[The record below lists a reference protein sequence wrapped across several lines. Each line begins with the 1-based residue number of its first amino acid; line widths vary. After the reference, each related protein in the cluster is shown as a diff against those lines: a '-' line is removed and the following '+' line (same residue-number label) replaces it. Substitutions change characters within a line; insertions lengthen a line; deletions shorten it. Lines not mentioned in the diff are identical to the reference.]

1 MIPRCMCD
9 PNLQTSRATGQSR
22 PGDRS
27 GHQQRAPLIGALD
40 AEPAAAAL
48 DVYLKSPERGLRSYL
63 AVDRLLPL
71 LVGFVEFDDDPGTGA
86 GLAMMEMMHRVK
98 RDFGVRIR
106 TVITGY
112 AYSMGAI
119 LVQAGDCRVVG
130 KYSTLMLHSGRWM
143 IAGEDQRIF
152 EDYRKHS
159 DHYKQLIGSMFAER
173 TGHRHA
179 KWWIRY
185 VYSGRDRFL
194 SAQECLK
201 LGLID
206 VVTED
211 EYSEAAGCT
220 P

>member
-1 MIPRCMCD
+1 M
-9 PNLQTSRATGQSR
+9 
-22 PGDRS
+22 
-27 GHQQRAPLIGALD
+27 ALD
-40 AEPAAAAL
+40 LETLMREQAARRIEL
-48 DVYLKSPERGLRSYL
+48 DRFGTYFLGSI
-63 AVDRLLPL
+63 
-71 LVGFVEFDDDPGTGA
+71 DDDEAERFSKSLIVMAGMRARAKAEDKQLNIFINSGGGSVGA

-112 AYSMGAI
+112 ASSMGAI
-119 LVQAGDCRVVG
+119 LVQAGDCRVMG
-130 KYSTLMLHSGRWM
+130 KYSTLMLHSGSWM
-143 IAGEDQRIF
+143 SAGEDQRIF
-152 EDYRKHS
+152 EDYRKLS
-159 DHYKQLIGSMFAER
+159 DHYKQLIGNMFAER
-173 TGHRHA
+173 TGHRDA